1 MPKVDISQLIQTIIV
16 VGMLF
21 FFIIVFFLVF
31 LYKRK
36 AEIIIIKKRVITHTG
51 LNVWRSKTTACP
63 HYTIDCKFGNSSK
76 IKTLTCSMDMY
87 DRFRVGKKYF
97 VLLGFNEVK
106 KVCSKESD

>member
-1 MPKVDISQLIQTIIV
+1 MDISQLIQTILV
-16 VGMLF
+16 VGILL

-36 AEIIIIKKRVITHTG
+36 AVITIIKKRVTTHTG
-51 LNVWRSKTTACP
+51 LNVWRSKTTDCP
-63 HYTIDCKFGNSSK
+63 HYTIDCKLGDSSK

-87 DRFRVGKKYF
+87 DRFRVGKKYS

-106 KVCSKESD
+106 KVYSDGKAN